1 MPQTS
6 SHSGSGSSRGFTLV
20 ELLVVVAVI
29 ALLIGLLLPALSKAR
44 AGAYQAQGLSIQK
57 QLVLGLISHG
67 NSNDF
72 GIPGINTTGR
82 PLQGF
87 AASDEQRLNKSES
100 LPTQG
105 WDWMTPA
112 LAGEVNYP
120 TGRAERMV
128 HNFREYSDPSMKEV
142 FTATQIDN
150 GGEGALGNDFAS
162 MNQLV
167 AAKGSIP
174 APSFLMP
181 AHWQLVG
188 GSTNTPA
195 TPQSPIGQSDQ
206 AKACVELPVGYRPRI
221 DRVGQGSSK
230 VAIADAYIDVIESS
244 SPVKIDVGIF
254 TTPTDRNFG
263 AFCSEG
269 AVRRDSRAY
278 GENAI
283 NQRLSFRHNNRMNAV
298 FWDGHGDTLDNDSSR
313 NPGLWYPTGSTFKN
327 SNAHPTS
334 VASFGSG
341 ATFPRKIN

>member
-1 MPQTS
+1 MHQPHNRTN
-6 SHSGSGSSRGFTLV
+6 SRGFTLV

-44 AGAYQAQGLSIQK
+44 AAGYQAQGLSIQK

-72 GIPGINTTGR
+72 AIPGINTTGR
-82 PLQGF
+82 SLQQL
-87 AASDEQRLNKSES
+87 AASNAGRLNESEN

-120 TGRAERMV
+120 MSRSQRMV
-128 HNFREYSDPSMKEV
+128 HNFREYADPSMREV
-142 FTATQIDN
+142 FTATQIEN
-150 GGEGALGNDFAS
+150 GTEGGSADHPT
-162 MNQLV
+162 MDQLV
-167 AAKGSIP
+167 SRQGPIP

-181 AHWQLVG
+181 SAWQLTG
-188 GSTNTPA
+188 GTTSFPPA
-195 TPQSPIGQSDQ
+195 DNRAPVGQSDQ
-206 AKACVELPVGYRPRI
+206 AKNCVELPAGYRPRI

-230 VAIADAYIDVIESS
+230 VAIADAYLDIIESAA
-244 SPVKIDVGIF
+244 PVKIDVGIF

-269 AVRRDSRAY
+269 AVRRDSKAY
-278 GENAI
+278 GEGAL

-313 NPGLWYPTGSTFKN
+313 NPSLWYPTGSTYKN
-327 SNAHPTS
+327 NNAHSLSTGFFGGG
-334 VASFGSG
+334 AS
-341 ATFPRKIN
+341 FPRKIN